1 MRAQLLGP
9 VCEAPVRE
17 LGVED
22 TAPLADAVNALLF
35 ALTLNVPAGRVPTP
49 TPASSERAGAETTD
63 LGGSLDAAPHTHVSA
78 RGHEGIVRS
87 DGPARRRALGSD
99 ESLDVDIEALVR
111 LAAARSAAPTM
122 RAATPAAPS
131 APQVLAPT
139 VAPEPVFAPSAIAVP
154 SLASTPSAQV
164 EFGEGG
170 ADATIEVAHPE
181 LGPIRLEITLS
192 AGGIALRALTPSTA
206 TAAALR
212 ALEAT
217 FAKAFT
223 SRGLAFRSL
232 RVDVGSD
239 SRATLSR
246 TQRRR
251 RDFEEEA

>member
-1 MRAQLLGP
+1 MRAPMLGS
-9 VCEAPVRE
+9 VCDVPARE
-17 LGVED
+17 LRVED

-35 ALTLNVPAGRVPTP
+35 ALTLHVPAVRVPTP
-49 TPASSERAGAETTD
+49 TPASTEQAGGETTD
-63 LGGSLDAAPHTHVSA
+63 LGGSLDDAPHTHVSA
-78 RGHEGIVRS
+78 RGHEGIERS
-87 DGPARRRALGSD
+87 DGPARRKALGTEDTSGID
-99 ESLDVDIEALVR
+99 MEALVR
-111 LAAARSAAPTM
+111 LAAARSAAPSAHT
-122 RAATPAAPS
+122 APPAALP
-131 APQVLAPT
+131 APQV
-139 VAPEPVFAPSAIAVP
+139 FAPPVAAQPMFVSSPLAVP
-154 SLASTPSAQV
+154 SLVSTQAAQV

-170 ADATIEVAHPE
+170 MDATIEVAHPE
-181 LGPIRLEITLS
+181 LGPIRLEITVS
-192 AGGIALRALTPSTA
+192 AAGIALRALTPSTA

-217 FAKAFT
+217 LAKAFT